1 MFFFLKHGVR
11 KKQTA
16 ENNYSNIDN
25 NNVQVHSRSP
35 ISIAIHARTRH
46 RLLLVNDSDMYHT
59 LLCVQVIVDQ
69 LSNFL
74 GRQGVPLLECR
85 TFPTPNLQHVAH
97 FPTLGLFDQ
106 HVLNLGSQKYTF
118 LPSYWPVLFTFWVD
132 RQTHTH
138 THKHPCTDRRLYK
151 QYLLACIRQP
161 HQLVATASL
170 GPGFSA
176 ECSDTSMFPSLRW

>member
-59 LLCVQVIVDQ
+59 LLC
-69 LSNFL
+69 S
-74 GRQGVPLLECR
+74 
-85 TFPTPNLQHVAH
+85 
-97 FPTLGLFDQ
+97 
-106 HVLNLGSQKYTF
+106 
-118 LPSYWPVLFTFWVD
+118 SYCQICQIFSVD
-132 RQTHTH
+132 RGCLSWSVGHS
-138 THKHPCTDRRLYK
+138 
-151 QYLLACIRQP
+151 LLP
-161 HQLVATASL
+161 V
-170 GPGFSA
+170 
-176 ECSDTSMFPSLRW
+176 CST